1 MTQRTDPIVKEIR
14 SMIFEHG
21 ENCVNYLEE
30 KFGVLILVMS
40 GPEEGLEIDV
50 LDLPEVEV

>member
-1 MTQRTDPIVKEIR
+1 MTDPIVKEIH

-50 LDLPEVEV
+50 LDLPEVEVEG